1 MVEGVGVVVV
11 GTVEVSVEDVV
22 LVVVAACVV
31 CSVVVVEVVVDIV
44 VTGVV
49 AIVAVVVAIVVVVV
63 VIKSVWKANCQS
75 ALIMSSITARK
86 LVGCEVWCVG
96 KCLNMFMCTQK
107 QNNVTACAY
116 LIPHHISP
124 REQVVKEDVDMAL
137 SAAGWHVLSTK
148 YLTA

>member
-1 MVEGVGVVVV
+1 MVEGVDVVVV
-11 GTVEVSVEDVV
+11 GTVEVGVEVVVV
-22 LVVVAACVV
+22 LVVVAACVA

-96 KCLNMFMCTQK
+96 KCLNIFMCTQK

-116 LIPHHISP
+116 LILAHTTS
-124 REQVVKEDVDMAL
+124 RLASRL
-137 SAAGWHVLSTK
+137 
-148 YLTA
+148 